1 MFTLFLSIK
10 FLKGRVGPFA
20 VVVAGECDA
29 VVVVVV
35 GLLLA
40 AAWLL
45 SAQDWSGV
53 SRVHREYAETQIS
66 ILLTVVFNIS
76 FCLWEFSYKSN
87 EKVFSISINE
97 WFA

>member
-1 MFTLFLSIK
+1 MKVSDYFLFRMFTLFLSIK

-40 AAWLL
+40 AA
-45 SAQDWSGV
+45 
-53 SRVHREYAETQIS
+53 
-66 ILLTVVFNIS
+66 
-76 FCLWEFSYKSN
+76 
-87 EKVFSISINE
+87 
-97 WFA
+97 